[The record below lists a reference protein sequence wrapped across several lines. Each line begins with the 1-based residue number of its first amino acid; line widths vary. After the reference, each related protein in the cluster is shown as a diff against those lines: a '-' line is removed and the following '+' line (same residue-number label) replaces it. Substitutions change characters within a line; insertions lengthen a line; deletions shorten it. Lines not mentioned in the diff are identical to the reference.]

1 MSRFSVC
8 GRIKQLGEDL
18 ARHAGLPDSVHRR
31 KLRRT
36 KAREDAPPESGV
48 RRRERSSKSRAL
60 ISGTRTTSSRR
71 LRRAA

>member
-18 ARHAGLPDSVHRR
+18 ARHAGLPDSIHRR

-36 KAREDAPPESGV
+36 KAREDAPP
-48 RRRERSSKSRAL
+48 
-60 ISGTRTTSSRR
+60 
-71 LRRAA
+71 